1 MRAHPYLIDKTLKG
15 KGRRLKNIDPR
26 AKDFDEKWLQDLLI
40 RHPDL
45 LPTGEIEPIF
55 YPLMVIGRE
64 VPVTGGRIDILYV
77 SPNGYPVIVETKLW
91 RNPESKREV
100 VAQVLDL
107 SFAFSKWD
115 FDQVEEQTRRFTSS
129 MYGRETGLKKLFE
142 TEFGDAE
149 IDYEE
154 FRENLG
160 KNLEFGRFLV
170 AVVGDKIRSTSL
182 DIIDELN
189 KYPGLGLQL
198 TMVELECFLLD
209 NRKTPSLLIVPRI
222 AKRTE
227 IIERT
232 VVEVT
237 VHHDGLPEIGIKQEK
252 AKGGPGGKKSIKIS
266 ETEFWDKLRKKAP
279 KQYEGMRKFVHS
291 WEKEPFLDIEPGT
304 NGLLF
309 RKISPDLDK
318 KITLFYITTDSAVN
332 LKPQGIRKQFA
343 VLGFD
348 VEKVDEFGREVK
360 QILGGKLRSPFETL
374 DVKTFNRA
382 IENFV
387 EIIDQEEARSTG
399 G

>member
-1 MRAHPYLIDKTLKG
+1 MRANPYLIDKAVKG
-15 KGRRLKNIDPR
+15 KGRRLENIDPR
-26 AKDFDEKWLQDLLI
+26 TKDFDEKWLQDLLI

-45 LPTGEIEPIF
+45 LPTSEIEPIF
-55 YPLMVIGRE
+55 YPLVVIGRE
-64 VPVTGGRIDILYV
+64 VPVTGGRIDVLYV
-77 SPNGYPVIVETKLW
+77 SQSGYPVIVETKLW

-107 SFAFSKWD
+107 AFAFSKWG
-115 FDQVEEQTRRFTSS
+115 FDQVEEHTRRFTSS
-129 MYGRETGLKKLFE
+129 IYGKEIGLKKLFE

-149 IDYEE
+149 IDYEG
-154 FRENLG
+154 FRENLD

-182 DIIDELN
+182 DIINELN

-198 TMVELECFLLD
+198 TMFELECFLLD

-237 VHHDGLPEIGIKQEK
+237 VHKDGVPEIAIKQEK
-252 AKGGPGGKKSIKIS
+252 AKVGPVGKKSIKIS
-266 ETEFWDKLRKKAP
+266 ENEFWDRLKKRAP
-279 KQYEGMRKFVHS
+279 EQYEEMRKFVNR

-304 NGLLF
+304 NGLVF
-309 RKISPDLDK
+309 RKISPDLDR
-318 KITLFYITTDSAVN
+318 KITLFYITTDSAIN
-332 LKPQGIRKQFA
+332 LKPQGTRKQFN

-348 VEKVDEFGREVK
+348 VEQVEAFSLKLK
-360 QILGGKLRSPFETL
+360 KLLGGKLRCSFETL
-374 DVKTFNRA
+374 DIEAFNRA

-399 G
+399 A